1 MCILMKNSD
10 PTNQATEVCF
20 SHKLDNV
27 PNQPWTFS
35 NKKIQS
41 GLAQNHLTLTNI

>member
-1 MCILMKNSD
+1 MLSNSD
-10 PTNQATEVCF
+10 PTNQVTEVCF

-35 NKKIQS
+35 NKKYN
-41 GLAQNHLTLTNI
+41 LALLRTI